1 MTSGIIGILQFS
13 IDAITAQQNAQANNL
28 ANEATPGYQA
38 TEVSFAQSLQQALA
52 SGGPATAQVTAT
64 TSSAPPAQNGNDVN
78 LGAELVAA
86 ERDALHYQSVSA
98 ALNDQFRLIQGAS
111 GGSFQ

>member
-28 ANEATPGYQA
+28 ANQATPGYRA
-38 TEVSFAQSLQQALA
+38 TEVSFERSLQQALA
-52 SGGPATAQVTAT
+52 ANGPANAQVTAAPST
-64 TSSAPPAQNGNDVN
+64 APPAPNGNNVN
-78 LGAELVAA
+78 LSAELVAA
-86 ERDALHYQSVSA
+86 EQDALHYQSVSE
-98 ALNDQFRLIQGAS
+98 ALNDQLRLIQGAA